1 MEQLDCHAFDLLS
14 EEQPLQRLRP
24 AIGPDPLQTSRD
36 LDRFRFF
43 VLLLK
48 DKHDA
53 RGAGGKKMRASL
65 GHTPTL
71 FATPALAEHV
81 LGGILFALG
90 DLEADATPSAK
101 RRQ

>member
-1 MEQLDCHAFDLLS
+1 MLLALDTEPS
-14 EEQPLQRLRP
+14 ETSNERLRP
-24 AIGPDPLQTSRD
+24 DRD
-36 LDRFRFF
+36 YGLSWIKR
-43 VLLLK
+43 V
-48 DKHDA
+48 
-53 RGAGGKKMRASL
+53 GKGRVFYTAL

-81 LGGILFALG
+81 LAGIQFALG